1 MTASTEENHLPLQ
14 PCGISAASSF
24 SDVSSDGGK
33 STQTY
38 YTQQYNVL
46 SFEGHLP
53 ENVANLAH
61 GFPLSV
67 TSSMLNP
74 QEPVTLSTLIS
85 HFLPQP
91 DEAKRLVQLYLQQ
104 APWFF
109 GAVTEKQI
117 EEEVM
122 PMWYGVASS
131 NGLSP
136 TVTISN
142 PRTGTSHDLAL
153 LFMIFCFGS
162 LTDMD
167 LPSPP
172 ENPISDKF
180 YQLGKAALTLDPN
193 APAGNDHDLTA
204 HFILLTLRCIDSW
217 STKSGILDR
226 PPSVATVQTL
236 SLMAIYEGLRGGENS
251 IESTWLLFGLATK
264 LAQSVRFFLHTGK
277 MCEAHYSLDRFT

>member
-1 MTASTEENHLPLQ
+1 VTVSTEDDHLPLQ
-14 PCGISAASSF
+14 PCGISATSSF

-33 STQTY
+33 SY
-38 YTQQYNVL
+38 YSQQFNVL
-46 SFEGHLP
+46 SFDGHLP

-61 GFPLSV
+61 GFPLGPSV
-67 TSSMLNP
+67 TLSMLNP
-74 QEPVTLSTLIS
+74 NEPVTLSTLIA

-122 PMWYGVASS
+122 PVWYGVASS

-136 TVTISN
+136 TATISKS
-142 PRTGTSHDLAL
+142 RTGTSHDLAL

-172 ENPISDKF
+172 DNPISDKF

-193 APAGNDHDLTA
+193 APPGDDHDLSA
-204 HFILLTLRCIDSW
+204 HLLC
-217 STKSGILDR
+217 
-226 PPSVATVQTL
+226 
-236 SLMAIYEGLRGGENS
+236 
-251 IESTWLLFGLATK
+251 
-264 LAQSVRFFLHTGK
+264 
-277 MCEAHYSLDRFT
+277 